1 MQQAYT
7 SVYACCT
14 IEQKRERNEIK
25 MNILLYIALFLI
37 GIVVGNFWQKAIYKI
52 PRNISIIKKNVSYID
67 SDNKSEF
74 SKKMLQLFYLLLG
87 GISFV
92 VFGKML
98 EIDIN
103 NLRLS
108 SIIMYLF
115 TILYLSTLIIIA
127 GIDQKYIKIDK
138 KITTSGII
146 ISMIYIIYL
155 YIIDPSSI
163 YFNTICLGIYLVLL
177 TVDTI
182 FLRRYA
188 KNSYTVGIL
197 MLLNIILIFS
207 EKEILAYTTVIA
219 MMEILIYMLTLKIQ
233 QKKNGNKRI
242 KLSEVPVGYFI
253 SVGNIIALFMLAFI
267 QISGF

>member
-1 MQQAYT
+1 
-7 SVYACCT
+7 
-14 IEQKRERNEIK
+14 

-37 GIVVGNFWQKAIYKI
+37 GIVLGSFWQKAIYRI
-52 PRNISIIKKNVSYID
+52 PRNISLMKKNVSNID
-67 SDNKSEF
+67 TNNKSDF

-98 EIDIN
+98 EININ
-103 NLRLS
+103 NVRLS

-127 GIDQKYIKIDK
+127 GIDQKYIKIEK

-155 YIIDPSSI
+155 YVIDPSSI
-163 YFNTICLGIYLVLL
+163 YFNIICLGIYLVLL
-177 TVDTI
+177 AVDTI

-188 KNSYTVGIL
+188 KNSYTVGVL

-219 MMEILIYMLTLKIQ
+219 TMEILIYMLTLKIQ

-242 KLSEVPVGYFI
+242 KLSEIPVGYFI
-253 SVGNIIALFMLAFI
+253 SASNIIILFVSALI
-267 QISGF
+267 QITGF

>member
-7 SVYACCT
+7 SVYACCN

-37 GIVVGNFWQKAIYKI
+37 GIVLGSFWQKAIYRI
-52 PRNISIIKKNVSYID
+52 PRNISLMKKNVSNID
-67 SDNKSEF
+67 TNNKSDF

-98 EIDIN
+98 EININ
-103 NLRLS
+103 NVRLS

-127 GIDQKYIKIDK
+127 GIDQKYIKIEK

-155 YIIDPSSI
+155 Y
-163 YFNTICLGIYLVLL
+163 
-177 TVDTI
+177 
-182 FLRRYA
+182 A
-188 KNSYTVGIL
+188 KNSYTVGVL

-219 MMEILIYMLTLKIQ
+219 TMEILIYMLTLKIQ

-242 KLSEVPVGYFI
+242 KLSEIPVGYFI
-253 SVGNIIALFMLAFI
+253 SASNIIILFVSALI
-267 QISGF
+267 QITGF